1 MFEFGIME
9 KIKSYSEIDEVE
21 RHISENDPTK
31 SVRFIEANTY

>member
-21 RHISENDPTK
+21 RQMSENDPT
-31 SVRFIEANTY
+31 